1 MIDTSARG
9 LGAYGLVLLVLAFAG
24 YVVRQVFFHPLSDI
38 PGPLPAKL
46 TRWWQAYEV
55 WSGAAEKTEIALHEK
70 YGEDGSLSSAG
81 EGIGLVNHE
90 STFVGSLV
98 RVAPNQVSI
107 SDPEAIKLIYGPNS
121 RFPKVCCEGWLGLM
135 NGSLMSNRPIC
146 MPLGNMD
153 TTTCSLTEMRK
164 NTQSTAEPSGTPIR

>member
-70 YGEDGSLSSAG
+70 YGKDGSLSSAA
-81 EGIGLVNHE
+81 EG
-90 STFVGSLV
+90 TWT
-98 RVAPNQVSI
+98 R
-107 SDPEAIKLIYGPNS
+107 
-121 RFPKVCCEGWLGLM
+121 
-135 NGSLMSNRPIC
+135 
-146 MPLGNMD
+146 
-153 TTTCSLTEMRK
+153 
-164 NTQSTAEPSGTPIR
+164 